1 MNIRLQ
7 NALITNFVYT
17 SFPTGIGFL
26 AGYLRK
32 YNSADITVIDEH
44 IRSVTEQKLIELLGQ
59 LACPRIVGLSCLTV
73 TLKRGLEL
81 AGKIKRYDSEK
92 DVLLKI
98 DADGINSYISSL
110 PLDTRHWIQ
119 MLGRDNVIKKIILY
133 LMPRLEYAL

>member
-1 MNIRLQ
+1 MLFILPSMNIRSQ

-17 SFPTGIGFL
+17 SFPSGIGFL

-44 IRSVTEQKLIELLGQ
+44 IRSVTDQKLIELLGQ

-110 PLDTRHWIQ
+110 PSETRH
-119 MLGRDNVIKKIILY
+119 
-133 LMPRLEYAL
+133 